1 MMNDRA
7 ELLMSLVERIGAV
20 VDKPG
25 GLDAREVASVLKEL
39 DDKDLSRSIL
49 AQFMASA
56 CIRGDVSEVV
66 AWAVVMSHVEGKLP
80 AKDVQM
86 EAMHLMTQH

>member
-1 MMNDRA
+1 MKDKA
-7 ELLMSLVERIGAV
+7 VLLMRLVERIGAI

-25 GLDAREVASVLKEL
+25 GLDAREVATILKEL

-56 CIRGDVSEVV
+56 CTRGDVSEVV

-80 AKDVQM
+80 APDVQI
-86 EAMHLMTQH
+86 EAAHLMTQH